1 MAESNLKLNSR
12 MYLIKMN
19 QRDIIVREYLRQ
31 QAESINGDDFTNNL
45 TSDGQINVH
54 HNHQMVVADNQ
65 SSEDDLKD
73 FKEQVKSWLKLDN
86 EVKAINAKIKI
97 LDNERKHRKK
107 LIDVFSNNI
116 LKFMTNNEIDELNSK
131 DGIIKCKASN
141 VKKPIKQKELIQKLK
156 EQFQHIMEADE
167 KIETVFKGEKI
178 QRITLKRT

>member
-1 MAESNLKLNSR
+1 
-12 MYLIKMN
+12 MN

-31 QAESINGDDFTNNL
+31 QAESINGEDFTNTL
-45 TSDGQINVH
+45 TSEGQINVH
-54 HNHQMVVADNQ
+54 HNHQMVVSENIQ
-65 SSEDDLKD
+65 NSEDELKD

-107 LIDVFSNNI
+107 LIDVFSNKI
-116 LKFMTNNEIDELNSK
+116 LKFMSSNEIDELNSK

-141 VKKPIKQKELIQKLK
+141 VKKPLKQKELIQKLK
-156 EQFQHIMEADE
+156 EQFQNIMEADE

-178 QRITLKRT
+178 QKITLKRT